1 MIVEVRIKISYYAV
15 MEVFLL
21 DIGKRIAYFRTAKD
35 YSVNRLADYAGISQT
50 HLRDV
55 ESGAKKP
62 SVEIVS
68 SICEALGISL
78 SEFFD
83 DGTQK
88 KLQSDPLF
96 AWIYKLSPEQRQAL
110 YNFVSTLDK

>member
-1 MIVEVRIKISYYAV
+1 MLS
-15 MEVFLL
+15 L

-110 YNFVSTLDK
+110 YNFVSTLN